1 MTEEVS
7 SLTIAVWGLGK
18 MGLPLAV
25 VFAHAGYRVTG
36 IDVDREK
43 VSKINA
49 GENPYPEEPC
59 LDTLLESALEKKFV
73 AGTEPVEADIH
84 MIIIP
89 IMLKSGKV
97 DLSLLKDVCTK
108 IAGTLRSGDIVVL
121 ESTAPPGT
129 CNTVVVPLLETTGL
143 QVKKDFGVGHC
154 PERTMSGT
162 ALEDITQKYPKI
174 IGASDPRTERIL
186 TRVYSTIN
194 SKGVIL
200 MRDTKTA
207 EAVKVFEGIYRDV
220 NIALANE
227 LALFCEE
234 KGIDVTEVI
243 KAANTQPYCHLHNPG
258 AGVGGHCIP
267 VYSYF
272 VMSEKTPLIQ
282 TARKINEMMPYH
294 TVDLL
299 ENMLEQKGISLKG
312 AKVLLLGISFRGGV
326 KEERFSPFFAVRDEL
341 IKRGALVY
349 GYDPL
354 YTREEVENYS
364 VVYAPSCTGSDAVV
378 ILTDH
383 KEFTALS
390 WEHLYKTGTRVVID
404 GRNILEK
411 HEIELIGFS
420 YAGIGRLAAE
430 KGAKGGNL

>member
-1 MTEEVS
+1 MTEVS
-7 SLTIAVWGLGK
+7 SISIAVWGLGK

-25 VFAHAGYRVTG
+25 VFANAGYRVTG

-43 VSKINA
+43 VSRINA

-59 LDTLLESALEKKFV
+59 LGTMLKSALEKKFA
-73 AGTEPVEADIH
+73 AGTEPTEADIH

-89 IMLKSGKV
+89 IMLKNGKA
-97 DLSLLKDVCTK
+97 DLSLLEDVCRK

-129 CNTVVVPLLETTGL
+129 CSTVVVPLLETAGL
-143 QVKKDFGVGHC
+143 KVVEDFGVGHC

-162 ALEDITQKYPKI
+162 AVDDITQKYPKI
-174 IGASDPRTERIL
+174 IGATDSHTGRIL

-200 MRDTKTA
+200 MRDTQTA

-267 VYSYF
+267 VYPYF
-272 VMSEKTPLIQ
+272 VMSEKTSLIQ

-299 ENMLEQKGISLKG
+299 ENVCEKKGIFLKG

-326 KEERFSPFFAVRDEL
+326 KEERFSPFFEVRDEL
-341 IKRGALVY
+341 IKRGASVY

-354 YTREEVENYS
+354 YTREEVENYG
-364 VVYAPSCTGSDAVV
+364 VVYASDCTGSDAVV

-383 KEFTALS
+383 KEFTAIP

-411 HEIELIGFS
+411 HEIELMGFS

-430 KGAKGGNL
+430 SAAAGGT

>member
-1 MTEEVS
+1 MTEVS
-7 SLTIAVWGLGK
+7 SISIAVWGLGK

-25 VFAHAGYRVTG
+25 VFANAGYRVTG

-43 VSKINA
+43 VTRINA

-59 LDTLLESALEKKFV
+59 LGTMLKSALEKKFA
-73 AGTEPVEADIH
+73 AGTEPAEADIH

-89 IMLKSGKV
+89 IMLKNGKA
-97 DLSLLKDVCTK
+97 DLSLLEDVCRK
-108 IAGTLRSGDIVVL
+108 IAGTLRRGDIVVL

-129 CNTVVVPLLETTGL
+129 CSTVVVPLLEMTGL
-143 QVKKDFGVGHC
+143 KVEEDFGVGHC

-162 ALEDITQKYPKI
+162 ALDDITQKYPKI
-174 IGASDPRTERIL
+174 IGATDPQTGRIL
-186 TRVYSTIN
+186 TGIYSTIN

-200 MRDTKTA
+200 MRDTQTA

-267 VYSYF
+267 VYPYF
-272 VMSEKTPLIQ
+272 VMSEKTSLIQ

-294 TVDLL
+294 TVGLL
-299 ENMLEQKGISLKG
+299 ENMFEKKGISLKG

-341 IKRGALVY
+341 IKRGASVY

-354 YTREEVENYS
+354 YTREEVENHG
-364 VVYAPSCTGSDAVV
+364 VAYAPDCTGCDAVV
-378 ILTDH
+378 ILSDH
-383 KEFTALS
+383 KEFTAIS

-411 HEIELIGFS
+411 HEIELMGFS

-430 KGAKGGNL
+430 SAAAGGT

>member
-1 MTEEVS
+1 
-7 SLTIAVWGLGK
+7 

-25 VFAHAGYRVTG
+25 VFANAGYRVTG

-43 VSKINA
+43 VTRINA

-59 LDTLLESALEKKFV
+59 LGTMLKSALEKKFA
-73 AGTEPVEADIH
+73 AGTEPAEADIH

-89 IMLKSGKV
+89 IMLKNGKA
-97 DLSLLKDVCTK
+97 DLSLLEDVCRK
-108 IAGTLRSGDIVVL
+108 IAGTLRRGDIVVL

-129 CNTVVVPLLETTGL
+129 CSTVVVPLLEMTGL
-143 QVKKDFGVGHC
+143 KVEEDFGVGHC

-162 ALEDITQKYPKI
+162 ALDDITQKYPKI
-174 IGASDPRTERIL
+174 IGATDPQTGRIL
-186 TRVYSTIN
+186 TGIYSTIN

-200 MRDTKTA
+200 MRDTQTA

-267 VYSYF
+267 VYPYF
-272 VMSEKTPLIQ
+272 VMSEKTSLIQ

-294 TVDLL
+294 TVGLL
-299 ENMLEQKGISLKG
+299 ENMFEKKGISLKG

-341 IKRGALVY
+341 IKRGASVY

-354 YTREEVENYS
+354 YTREEVENYG
-364 VVYAPSCTGSDAVV
+364 VVYTPDCTGSDAVV
-378 ILTDH
+378 ILADH
-383 KEFTALS
+383 KEFTAIS

-411 HEIELIGFS
+411 HEIELMGFS

-430 KGAKGGNL
+430 SAAAGGT